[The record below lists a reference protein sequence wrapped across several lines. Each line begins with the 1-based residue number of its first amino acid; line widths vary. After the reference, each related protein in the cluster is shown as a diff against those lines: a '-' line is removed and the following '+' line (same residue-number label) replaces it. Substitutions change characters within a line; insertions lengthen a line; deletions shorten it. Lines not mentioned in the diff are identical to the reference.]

1 MISYFNYEIKHKLNE
16 ANRIKKLNKKIKKN
30 YDMVTNVNNIKT
42 NQSEEQLLKPNVNQ
56 NILDQINKVVKK
68 KHFDMTI
75 NDNDFLNNDVNNNI
89 NNNIVNFKIN
99 NGILEYQTSETIAH
113 YLRPFTFNIV
123 YQYQYKNKNI
133 TGIGDF
139 IRGIYFIL
147 QFSEKYNVHFTIQ
160 MNNHLIKKYL
170 HYFFNKPDIPK
181 DIATEIFFF
190 DLENV
195 KYINSNNIIDY
206 DYIDVDD
213 NFSKCLLNLPY
224 YNKDKY
230 LYTINHPDPKLI
242 SKKHIDFV
250 KSILKPTEYINYLVE
265 KMLFKLK
272 LVKHHFITIH
282 IRTNDDCFSNKQS
295 LDLEKNRMF
304 LLSFIKNTYVQ
315 YKLDIFILSSD
326 NNIKLTIM
334 KHFPYIKF
342 IIHNITHTCLNNN
355 NEEGLINTLKDFYTM
370 SYSKYI
376 FSFSVYDHGSGFSK
390 WCAMTYNIPYVCYS
404 LEK

>member
-16 ANRIKKLNKKIKKN
+16 ENRIKKLNKKMKKNNDMVTNVNNIKTN

-42 NQSEEQLLKPNVNQ
+42 NYGIVTNVN
-56 NILDQINKVVKK
+56 NIKTNYGIVTN
-68 KHFDMTI
+68 
-75 NDNDFLNNDVNNNI
+75 VNNNI

-99 NGILEYQTSETIAH
+99 NGILEHQTSKTNAP

-123 YQYQYKNKNI
+123 YQYQYKNKNL
-133 TGIGDF
+133 TGLGDF

-147 QFSEKYNVHFTIQ
+147 QFSEKYSVLFTIQ
-160 MNNHLIKKYL
+160 INNHLIKKYL
-170 HYFFNKPDIPK
+170 YYFFNKPDIPE
-181 DIATEIFFF
+181 DIATEICFYN
-190 DLENV
+190 LENY

-213 NFSKCLLNLPY
+213 NFSEFLLNLPY

-265 KMLFKLK
+265 KMLFKLE

-282 IRTNDDCFSNKQS
+282 VRTNDDCFSNKQS
-295 LDLEKNRMF
+295 LNLKKNMMF
-304 LLSFIKNTYVQ
+304 LLSFIKNIYAH

-355 NEEGLINTLKDFYTM
+355 EEGLINTLKEFYMM

-376 FSFSVYDHGSGFSK
+376 FSFSVYEHGSGFSK